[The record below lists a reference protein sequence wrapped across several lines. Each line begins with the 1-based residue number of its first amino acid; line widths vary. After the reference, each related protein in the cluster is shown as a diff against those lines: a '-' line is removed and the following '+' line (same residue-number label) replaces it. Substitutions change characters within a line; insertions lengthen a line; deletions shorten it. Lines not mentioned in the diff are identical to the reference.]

1 MKIEEKKEALRNK
14 ALVLMFLRAV
24 LAIVFL
30 GITTWFQV
38 RQYSFS
44 NLNPYPLYAIVLI
57 IGVLT
62 LIYAI
67 VLKWIKNLRLFI
79 YLQVSADI
87 AVITIIVYVTG
98 GIESYLQVLYFLSI
112 IGSSI
117 MLSKRGGYYAASLA
131 SISYGLLID
140 LDFYA
145 LLPARYKIFPTYFNH
160 HWFEAITTI
169 ATNILAYFTVAVL
182 TGYLAVRMEGAE
194 KRLAKQ
200 TIDFDKLSRVNE
212 YILENITS
220 GIMTVDDHLRITSFN
235 RAAEIISGY
244 ELRDVY
250 YRDLNEIFPQT
261 FSFEKNFSVDTS
273 RLEKMVKTKDGSDVF
288 IGFRFSRGRG
298 AEDAHIIIFQDLTK
312 LQSMEEQLRRAEKM
326 KALGEISVGIAHE
339 VRNPLASMSGSIQ
352 MLSEQL
358 RLTGEDRSLMEI
370 VLREAKRLNEL
381 ITDFLLF
388 ARPARQERKL
398 MNLAD
403 ILNDNIRLFTNSCEA
418 NGIMIRGDIE
428 KNIPIEGDARQLS
441 QVFWNIFLNSA
452 HAMSGMAGEITVT
465 SSITEDSP
473 LSGDEG
479 GVPVSTRYASIK
491 VADRGK
497 GMDETEISRIFDPF
511 YTTRPEGTGLG
522 LAMAYSIVQ
531 SHGGAITVSS
541 ALGKGTEFTITLPL
555 TAEHAAAPV

>member
-1 MKIEEKKEALRNK
+1 MEEEKKALKNK

-24 LAIVFL
+24 LALAFL

-44 NLNPYPLYAIVLI
+44 SLNPYPLYAIVVI

-62 LIYAI
+62 IIYALT
-67 VLKWIKNLRLFI
+67 LKWVKNLRLFI
-79 YLQVSADI
+79 YLQISLDI
-87 AVITIIVYVTG
+87 AVITMTVYVTG
-98 GIESYLQVLYFLSI
+98 GIESYLPVLYFLSI
-112 IGSSI
+112 IGASI

-140 LDFYA
+140 LDFYGV
-145 LLPARYKIFPTYFNH
+145 LPVQYKIFPSYFNH
-160 HWFEAITTI
+160 RWDEAITTI

-182 TGYLAVRMEGAE
+182 TGYLAGRTEGAE

-220 GIMTVDDHLRITSFN
+220 GIMTVDESLRITSFN
-235 RAAEIISGY
+235 RAAEIITGY
-244 ELRDVY
+244 SLRDVY
-250 YRDLNEIFPQT
+250 YRPVEEIFPQT
-261 FSFEKNFSVDTS
+261 FRPENALSSEKS
-273 RLEKMVKTKDGSDVF
+273 RLEKMVKVKDGSDVF
-288 IGFRFSRGRG
+288 IGFRFSRGSE
-298 AEDAHIIIFQDLTK
+298 ADDAYIIIFQDLSK
-312 LQSMEEQLRRAEKM
+312 LRSMEEQLRRAEKM

-358 RLTGEDRSLMEI
+358 SLKGDDRSLMEI

-398 MNLAD
+398 INLAK
-403 ILNDNIRLFTNSCEA
+403 ILNDNIRLFTNSSESS
-418 NGIMIRGDIE
+418 GIRIVSRLDE
-428 KNIPIEGDARQLS
+428 SIPVQGDARQLG

-452 HAMSGMAGEITVT
+452 HAMVRDGGEISVT
-465 SSITEDSP
+465 SSI
-473 LSGDEG
+473 G
-479 GVPVSTRYASIK
+479 GVSPPQGGENRFAAPHRYVSIV
-491 VADRGK
+491 VADSGK
-497 GMDETEISRIFDPF
+497 GMEPSEVSRIFDPF
-511 YTTRPEGTGLG
+511 YTSRPEGTGLG
-522 LAMAYSIVQ
+522 LAIAHSIVQ
-531 SHGGAITVSS
+531 SHGGVIEVASVVD
-541 ALGKGTEFTITLPL
+541 KGTVFTITLPIM
-555 TAEHAAAPV
+555 AEAEGRALA

>member
-1 MKIEEKKEALRNK
+1 MEEEKKALKNK

-24 LAIVFL
+24 LALAFL

-44 NLNPYPLYAIVLI
+44 SLNPYPLYAIVVI

-62 LIYAI
+62 IIYALT
-67 VLKWIKNLRLFI
+67 LKWVKNLRLFI
-79 YLQVSADI
+79 YLQISLDI
-87 AVITIIVYVTG
+87 AVITMTVYVTG
-98 GIESYLQVLYFLSI
+98 GIESYLPVLYFLSI
-112 IGSSI
+112 IGASI

-140 LDFYA
+140 LDFYGV
-145 LLPARYKIFPTYFNH
+145 LPVQYKIFPSYFNH
-160 HWFEAITTI
+160 RWDEAITTI

-182 TGYLAVRMEGAE
+182 TGYLAGRTEGAE

-220 GIMTVDDHLRITSFN
+220 GIMTVDESLRITSFN
-235 RAAEIISGY
+235 RAAEIITGY
-244 ELRDVY
+244 SLRDVY
-250 YRDLNEIFPQT
+250 YRPVEEIFPQT
-261 FSFEKNFSVDTS
+261 FRPENALSSEKS
-273 RLEKMVKTKDGSDVF
+273 RLEKMVKVKDGSDVF
-288 IGFRFSRGRG
+288 IGFRFSRGSE
-298 AEDAHIIIFQDLTK
+298 ADDAYIIIFQDLSK
-312 LQSMEEQLRRAEKM
+312 LRSMEEQLRRAEKM

-358 RLTGEDRSLMEI
+358 SLKGDDRSLMEI

-398 MNLAD
+398 INLAK
-403 ILNDNIRLFTNSCEA
+403 ILNDNIRLFTNSSESS
-418 NGIMIRGDIE
+418 GIRIVSRLDE
-428 KNIPIEGDARQLS
+428 SIPVQGDARQLG

-452 HAMSGMAGEITVT
+452 HAMVRDGGEISVT
-465 SSITEDSP
+465 SSI
-473 LSGDEG
+473 G
-479 GVPVSTRYASIK
+479 GVSPPQGGENRFAAPHRYVSIV
-491 VADRGK
+491 VADSGK
-497 GMDETEISRIFDPF
+497 GMEPSEVSRIFDPF
-511 YTTRPEGTGLG
+511 YTSRPEGTGLG
-522 LAMAYSIVQ
+522 LAIAHSIVQ
-531 SHGGAITVSS
+531 SHGGAIEVTSVVD
-541 ALGKGTEFTITLPL
+541 KGTVFTITLPIM
-555 TAEHAAAPV
+555 AEAEGRALA

>member
-1 MKIEEKKEALRNK
+1 MEEEKKALKNK

-24 LAIVFL
+24 LALAFL

-44 NLNPYPLYAIVLI
+44 SLNPYPLYAIVVI

-62 LIYAI
+62 IIYALT
-67 VLKWIKNLRLFI
+67 LKWVKNLRLFI
-79 YLQVSADI
+79 YLQISLDI
-87 AVITIIVYVTG
+87 AVITMTVYVTG
-98 GIESYLQVLYFLSI
+98 GIESYLPVLYFLSI
-112 IGSSI
+112 IGASI

-140 LDFYA
+140 LDFYGV
-145 LLPARYKIFPTYFNH
+145 LPVQYKIFPSYFNH
-160 HWFEAITTI
+160 RWDEAITTI

-182 TGYLAVRMEGAE
+182 TGYLAGRTEGAE

-220 GIMTVDDHLRITSFN
+220 GIMTVDESLRITSFN
-235 RAAEIISGY
+235 RAAEIITGY
-244 ELRDVY
+244 SLRDVY
-250 YRDLNEIFPQT
+250 YRNVEEIFPQT
-261 FSFEKNFSVDTS
+261 FRPENALSSEKS
-273 RLEKMVKTKDGSDVF
+273 RLEKMVKVKDGSDVF
-288 IGFRFSRGRG
+288 IGFRFSRGSE
-298 AEDAHIIIFQDLTK
+298 ADDAYIIIFQDLSK
-312 LQSMEEQLRRAEKM
+312 LRSMEEQLRRAEKM

-358 RLTGEDRSLMEI
+358 SLKGDDRSLMEI

-398 MNLAD
+398 INLAK
-403 ILNDNIRLFTNSCEA
+403 ILNDNIRLFTNSSESS
-418 NGIMIRGDIE
+418 GIRIVSRLDE
-428 KNIPIEGDARQLS
+428 SIPVQGDARQLG

-452 HAMSGMAGEITVT
+452 HAMVRDGGEISVT
-465 SSITEDSP
+465 SSI
-473 LSGDEG
+473 G
-479 GVPVSTRYASIK
+479 GVSPPQGGENRFAAPHRYVSIV
-491 VADRGK
+491 VADSGK
-497 GMDETEISRIFDPF
+497 GMEPSEVSRIFDPF
-511 YTTRPEGTGLG
+511 YTSRPEGTGLG
-522 LAMAYSIVQ
+522 LAIAHSIVQ
-531 SHGGAITVSS
+531 SHGGAIEVTSVVD
-541 ALGKGTEFTITLPL
+541 KGTVFTITLPIM
-555 TAEHAAAPV
+555 AEAEGRALA